1 MHQRRDDAPL
11 AAAPDPPRRFN
22 RIGGR
27 FRRFVPFA
35 SGILAA
41 LFAIWAYGVL
51 VPGVPELTSEQVR
64 DSIREA
70 LAEVTPAP
78 PHSELAYQL
87 VQPSVV
93 LIQAEPQD
101 ASSDAELG
109 SGVIIDQMGNIL
121 TSLHVVEEARD
132 LTVTFADGSQSAAWI
147 VGRDPEDDIAV
158 LQPFRTPVEVIPAI
172 LGDPGSV
179 RIGDEAF
186 AVGSPFGLGG
196 SLSAGV
202 VSGLG
207 RSLRLPQNGREL
219 DRLIQFDAAVN
230 PGNSGGPL
238 LNRDGHVI
246 GIVAAL
252 MNPTRQH
259 VFIGIG
265 LAVPITAAGGAAD
278 LPPY

>member
-1 MHQRRDDAPL
+1 VAPFG
-11 AAAPDPPRRFN
+11 A
-22 RIGGR
+22 
-27 FRRFVPFA
+27 
-35 SGILAA
+35 GIVAA
-41 LFAIWAYGVL
+41 LAGIWVYGV
-51 VPGVPELTSEQVR
+51 VAPGTPPLTSDQVR

-70 LAEVTPAP
+70 LADVTPAP
-78 PHSELAYQL
+78 AYSELVYAL

-93 LIQAEPQD
+93 LVQAGYEDMPD
-101 ASSDAELG
+101 DVEVG
-109 SGVIIDQMGNIL
+109 SGVVIDQTGNIL
-121 TSLHVVEEARD
+121 TSLHVVEESAD
-132 LTVTFADGSQSAAWI
+132 VHVTFADGTRSAAWI
-147 VGRDPEDDIAV
+147 VGQDPEDDIAV
-158 LQPFRTPVEVIPAI
+158 LQPFRTPDEIVPAI
-172 LGDPGSV
+172 LGDPSSV
-179 RIGDEAF
+179 RVGDEAY

-196 SLSAGV
+196 SMSSGV

-219 DRLIQFDAAVN
+219 DELIQFDAAVN

-252 MNPTRQH
+252 LNPTTQH

>member
-1 MHQRRDDAPL
+1 VAPFVAGFAVAL
-11 AAAPDPPRRFN
+11 A
-22 RIGGR
+22 G
-27 FRRFVPFA
+27 
-35 SGILAA
+35 
-41 LFAIWAYGVL
+41 IWAFGV
-51 VPGVPELTSEQVR
+51 VAPGTPPVTRDQVR
-64 DSIREA
+64 DSIEAA
-70 LAEVTPAP
+70 LADVTPP
-78 PHSELAYQL
+78 PAYSETVYQQ

-93 LIQAEPQD
+93 LIQAGDEDMPND
-101 ASSDAELG
+101 MELG
-109 SGVIIDQMGNIL
+109 SGVVIDQEGTIL
-121 TSLHVVEEARD
+121 TSLHVVEEAAD
-132 LTVTFADGSQSAAWI
+132 LHVTFADGTRTGAWI
-147 VGRDPEDDIAV
+147 VGQDPEDDIAV
-158 LQPFRTPVEVIPAI
+158 LQPFRTPAEVVPAI
-172 LGDPGSV
+172 LGDPSSV
-179 RIGDEAF
+179 RIGDEAY

-219 DRLIQFDAAVN
+219 QQLIQFDAAVN

-238 LNRDGHVI
+238 LNRDGYVI

-252 MNPTRQH
+252 LNPTTQR